1 LKFNC
6 LRAPKAI
13 ATFAVMIK
21 QRTRRFPFL
30 FLLSLFWAMMGIGL
44 TETRVGDLKLR
55 TRLIWGTDE
64 EKPTDKKLKE
74 VESKLADK
82 LHRFY
87 KWTNYFEVSSTNV
100 ILAANAPQKVAMSQK
115 CELELKRVDEAT
127 VELKLVGEGK
137 HVKTVRQ
144 PVKLL
149 SQGEYFIFGGDDK
162 EKYNDAWF
170 VVISQSAP

>member
-1 LKFNC
+1 
-6 LRAPKAI
+6 
-13 ATFAVMIK
+13 M
-21 QRTRRFPFL
+21 L
-30 FLLSLFWAMMGIGL
+30 FLLSLLWATMGFGL
-44 TETRVGDLKLR
+44 AETRAGDLKLR

-64 EKPTDKKLKE
+64 EKPEDKKLKE

-87 KWTNYFEVSSTNV
+87 KWKNYFEVRSTNV
-100 ILAANAPQKVAMSQK
+100 ILVANAPQKVAMSRK

-149 SQGEYFIFGGDDK
+149 LQGEYFIFGGDDK

-170 VVISQSAP
+170 VVISLAAP